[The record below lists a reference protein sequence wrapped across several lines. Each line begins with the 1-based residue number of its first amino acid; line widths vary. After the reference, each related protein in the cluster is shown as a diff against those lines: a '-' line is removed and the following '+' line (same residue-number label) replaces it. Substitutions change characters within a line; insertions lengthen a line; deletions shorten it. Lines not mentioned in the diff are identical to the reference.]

1 MPMTPS
7 MKCTKAF
14 LQISCLRPPPPQC
27 RLRCTRFRQVRHVLP
42 RSYSCASC
50 RDQFRRPAD
59 SAAIRS
65 PSLQPKGSGC
75 QGDVLPVR
83 LAGQRGRGRSARPGD
98 SSESRPPGQ
107 LLRLARTADSSERR
121 GSGQLLRSAP
131 HANREFRSVGV
142 RPDRRDQTAGRPAS
156 ARARRLAGTGV
167 AENQSGWAGH
177 LSVSGSGVANGTG
190 RSKTA

>member
-83 LAGQRGRGRSARPGD
+83 LAGQRGRGRSARP
-98 SSESRPPGQ
+98 
-107 LLRLARTADSSERR
+107 ADSSERR
-121 GSGQLLRSAP
+121 PSGQLLRSAP
-131 HANREFRSVGV
+131 HANREFGGVGA
-142 RPDRRDQTAGRPAS
+142 RPGRRDQTAGRPAS
-156 ARARRLAGTGV
+156 ARARRLADTGV
-167 AENQSGWAGH
+167 AMNQSGWAGH